1 MNKILLAGVIS
12 AAFTSTA
19 YADTILGVAGGIGR
33 WQSELSGY
41 VGDRGSPITS
51 MENLGFKKEPS
62 NYYWASLEHPIPLLP
77 NIRLEYAA
85 IEADA
90 TSNNTQEFQLG
101 GVNVTVNIALQ
112 TQLELS
118 YYDAT
123 LYYELLDNWLKLDW
137 GLTIRKFDGSVY
149 VESEF
154 GRAIGTLDDTIP
166 MGYLSTGLQIPG
178 TNLSLDGRLQ
188 AVSYDGEKM
197 VDYTISAGYYLDVM
211 PMVDLGVNVGFRSLG
226 IDAKE
231 FGTLYADIK
240 AEGPFAE
247 IYVHF

>member
-1 MNKILLAGVIS
+1 MKTILLAGVIS
-12 AAFTSTA
+12 AAFTSTS

-33 WQSELSGY
+33 WQSELSGD

-62 NYYWASLEHPIPLLP
+62 NYYWASLEHPIPLIP
-77 NIRLEYAA
+77 NIRLEYAS

-90 TSNNTQEFQLG
+90 ISDNTQEFRIG
-101 GVNVTVNIALQ
+101 GITVTANIRLL

-154 GRAIGTLDDTIP
+154 GRAIGSLDDTIP
-166 MGYLSTGLQIPG
+166 MGYLNTGLQIPG
-178 TNLSLDGRLQ
+178 TNLSFDARLQ
-188 AVSYDGEKM
+188 AVSYEGEKM
-197 VDYTISAGYYLDVM
+197 VDYAVSAGYYLDVL
-211 PMVDLGVNVGFRSLG
+211 PMLDVGINVGFRSLA

-231 FGTLYADIK
+231 FGTLYADIT
-240 AEGPFAE
+240 ADGPFAE